1 MMLLKKISIAMISL
15 FALSSPALSAE
26 SVPSLFK
33 TNGYVYKGTISIVE
47 GNKTKDLPVLVSF
60 CTRSSDYIAVC
71 NLKIND
77 KKLEVRTMFSYE
89 ENTIK
94 VEEGFDFGKE
104 HDYAVNAEFT
114 HNANK
119 KEIEGELS
127 TYNYSL
133 SDAEFAKNL
142 KDIGFDSEVAK
153 EIKNAKIKLKLYQV
167 VVTTKHVLVQ

>member
-89 ENTIK
+89 
-94 VEEGFDFGKE
+94 GFDFGKE

-133 SDAEFAKNL
+133 SDAEFAKTL
-142 KDIGFDSEVAK
+142 KDIGFHSDLAK